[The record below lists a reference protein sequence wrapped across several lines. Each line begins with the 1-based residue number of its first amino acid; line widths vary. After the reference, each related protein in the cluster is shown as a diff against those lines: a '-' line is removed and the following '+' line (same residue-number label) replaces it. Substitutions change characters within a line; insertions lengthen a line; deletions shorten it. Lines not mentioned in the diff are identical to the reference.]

1 VVTTLLVDSNVG
13 IVDYWSAKE
22 WREFC
27 HPSRANEAPPA
38 WQPAQQGIASPVA
51 IFVRPRKPNFPT
63 KISDCTDVM

>member
-1 VVTTLLVDSNVG
+1 LSRPKNRGRIALLSLLFWLIEVG

-38 WQPAQQGIASPVA
+38 GGGKQGLIDTHSLWNIAAMSYQ
-51 IFVRPRKPNFPT
+51 
-63 KISDCTDVM
+63 S